1 MLRRS
6 LVTLV
11 LASLSACISAT
22 MLIGPV
28 VEPRS
33 VPVLLDSEG
42 MLTPIKLKLYVCDA
56 IEAGLRFQRK
66 SISSDDELRR
76 LIGSAERTKNDQL
89 GHPGLPVKLR
99 INMKRVE
106 KAWFG
111 PDRLVDFQMWEYTTK
126 GVDSYPQDHV
136 FRGAGRKTMP
146 RGEYQVEATL
156 LEAVPALQHVSTEFF
171 VGSNFKI
178 GPNKEKCS

>member
-11 LASLSACISAT
+11 LASLAACIPAT
-22 MLIGPV
+22 MLVGPV
-28 VEPRS
+28 AEPRS

-42 MLTPIKLKLYVCDA
+42 MLPPIKLTLYVCDA
-56 IEAGLRFQRK
+56 IEAGLRFQKK
-66 SISSDDELRR
+66 SFSSDDELSQ
-76 LIGSAERTKNDQL
+76 LIGNGERTKNGQL
-89 GHPGLPVKLR
+89 THPGLPITLR

-106 KAWFG
+106 KVWFG
-111 PDRLVDFQMWEYTTK
+111 RDRLVDFQVWEYTTE
-126 GVDSYPQDHV
+126 GLHSHTQDYV
-136 FRGAGRKTMP
+136 SREAGRKTMP

-156 LEAVPALQHVSTEFF
+156 LEAVPALKHVSTEFF

-178 GPNKEKCS
+178 GPEKEKCS